1 MLIFEEDECSVVLK
15 EAVPRKLSYILFTP
29 GINISLHTQLT
40 DLGSPNLCAN
50 EYAHHFCFCSHFG
63 STL

>member
-1 MLIFEEDECSVVLK
+1 MQIFEEDECSVVLK
-15 EAVPRKLSYILFTP
+15 EAVPRKLSYTLFTP

-40 DLGSPNLCAN
+40 DLGSPTLCAN
-50 EYAHHFCFCSHFG
+50 EYALHFCFRLLFG